1 MLNRH
6 FTFASLYQCFIYW
19 FQFVSSFNVM
29 YKQTDIRFLVRNILG
44 RSVDVSFHG
53 IFLFSQKS
61 IRNKQHHRCPHCC
74 YIIPYACFLFR
85 NRVPTRHIAFAILFL
100 LVDELLAVLDANALE
115 VLRYLLACEVV
126 DRSIGVECIRCYIVN
141 TVSYSILKSE
151 ESHF

>member
-74 YIIPYACFLFR
+74 YITPYACFLFR